1 MDFYSQRQ
9 GHDLQENKL
18 ATICFQVQ
26 DQHLVNRLMDS
37 NWDIKLMG
45 QRIINFNGKNW
56 MNSKLSSDSKIR
68 KTETEKL
75 YKRTIAPLQN

>member
-26 DQHLVNRLMDS
+26 LNF
-37 NWDIKLMG
+37 K
-45 QRIINFNGKNW
+45 INIW
-56 MNSKLSSDSKIR
+56 
-68 KTETEKL
+68 
-75 YKRTIAPLQN
+75 

>member
-1 MDFYSQRQ
+1 MD
-9 GHDLQENKL
+9 L
-18 ATICFQVQ
+18 
-26 DQHLVNRLMDS
+26 
-37 NWDIKLMG
+37 NWNIKLMG

-56 MNSKLSSDSKIR
+56 MNLELSSDSKIR